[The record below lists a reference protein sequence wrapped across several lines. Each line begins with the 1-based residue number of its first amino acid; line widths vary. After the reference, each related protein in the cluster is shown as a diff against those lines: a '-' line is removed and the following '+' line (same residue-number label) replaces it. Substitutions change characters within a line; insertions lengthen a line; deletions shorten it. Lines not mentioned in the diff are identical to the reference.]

1 MLFSLRRKAPKDSP
15 RRCLGLLSICWEV
28 HTHGS
33 QQTEPRTYVRSPSF
47 AVREVCATEKPAP
60 AGARLPE
67 RTRCPFGVFRRGLH
81 ELTSANT
88 CWEPTECALGSHK
101 RSSGTLAVSF
111 RPFLV
116 RTRKGHVSSL
126 PKEKICAFL
135 TEEKSTKRLTE
146 TPVSGSHSSAGKHIP
161 TARRCCSAR
170 KARTGHHSPCGGS
183 VRLEAPR
190 PQAQGARRMS
200 AFRHDTH
207 ENGGG

>member
-1 MLFSLRRKAPKDSP
+1 MLPHCRATSP
-15 RRCLGLLSICWEV
+15 
-28 HTHGS
+28 
-33 QQTEPRTYVRSPSF
+33 VRQ
-47 AVREVCATEKPAP
+47 ATVAGKPAP

-146 TPVSGSHSSAGKHIP
+146 TLSRTLIVLLASAYPRLP
-161 TARRCCSAR
+161 TDGTAHLRALSEHELESNLYPL
-170 KARTGHHSPCGGS
+170 KA
-183 VRLEAPR
+183 
-190 PQAQGARRMS
+190 
-200 AFRHDTH
+200 
-207 ENGGG
+207 

>member
-1 MLFSLRRKAPKDSP
+1 MIPAKLAAIDGSREASRAWTPSFIAATEPLPAALTIKPEACGFFSFFSCPYKKRTRFSPFQRRRNVLFSLRRKAPKDSP
-15 RRCLGLLSICWEV
+15 RRCLGLSSCYWEA

-116 RTRKGHVSSL
+116 RTRKGHASL
-126 PKEKICAFL
+126 LSRGKKKI
-135 TEEKSTKRLTE
+135 
-146 TPVSGSHSSAGKHIP
+146 
-161 TARRCCSAR
+161 
-170 KARTGHHSPCGGS
+170 
-183 VRLEAPR
+183 
-190 PQAQGARRMS
+190 
-200 AFRHDTH
+200 
-207 ENGGG
+207 